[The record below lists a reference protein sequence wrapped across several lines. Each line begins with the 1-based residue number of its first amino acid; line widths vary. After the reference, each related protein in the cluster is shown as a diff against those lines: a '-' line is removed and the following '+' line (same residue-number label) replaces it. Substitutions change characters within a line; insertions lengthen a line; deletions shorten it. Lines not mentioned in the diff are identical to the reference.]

1 MNEKSRSMAQGPRRG
16 EERENP
22 MAEQQTQK
30 INEAARLYAEAVV
43 ESYRT
48 AADRT
53 VSAQELN
60 AQLAQQFFN
69 AVIDNL
75 RDQTENIRAASGELA
90 EQTQRGQE
98 AAQALT
104 RESVDAY
111 MDVMNSLF
119 PIRGAER
126 GT

>member
-1 MNEKSRSMAQGPRRG
+1 
-16 EERENP
+16 

-60 AQLAQQFFN
+60 AQLTQQFFN